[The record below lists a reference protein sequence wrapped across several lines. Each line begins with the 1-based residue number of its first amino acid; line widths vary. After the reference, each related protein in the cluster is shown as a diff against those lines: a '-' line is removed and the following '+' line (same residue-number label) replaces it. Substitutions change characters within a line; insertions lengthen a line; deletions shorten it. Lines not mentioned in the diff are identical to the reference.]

1 MKLNT
6 RGRYGVRLLTEL
18 ARQDSDTSPVGL
30 RTVAA
35 TTGLP
40 MRYLE
45 QIVRPLR
52 RSGLIRSRT
61 GRTGGYC
68 LARPASAIPLQE
80 IFDAT
85 VGPLR
90 FIGCV
95 DDPDACPRGEEC
107 STRQVWKAMTE
118 EVRAVLNRYSLADLA
133 ASGTHPCVEPVGPP
147 RGRRQGSKRRRQRAR
162 PATNQA

>member
-18 ARQDSDTSPVGL
+18 ARQESEPTPVGL
-30 RTVAA
+30 RSVAA
-35 TTGLP
+35 ATGLP

-95 DDPDACPRGEEC
+95 DDPDGCPRGSEC
-107 STRQVWKAMTE
+107 QTRMVWKAMTD

-133 ASGTHPCVEPVGPP
+133 GSDTHPCQDAIGPS
-147 RGRRQGSKRRRQRAR
+147 RGRRPAKKRRARVR
-162 PATNQA
+162 PATSQA

>member
-18 ARQDSDTSPVGL
+18 ARQESEPTPVGL
-30 RTVAA
+30 RSVAA
-35 TTGLP
+35 ATGLP

-52 RSGLIRSRT
+52 RSGLISSRT

-68 LARPASAIPLQE
+68 LARPASAIAIQDV
-80 IFDAT
+80 FDAT
-85 VGPLR
+85 VGPLQ

-95 DDPDACPRGEEC
+95 DDPDGCPRGDAC
-107 STRQVWKAMTE
+107 QTRQVWKAMTE
-118 EVRAVLNRYSLADLA
+118 EVRAVLSRYSLADLA
-133 ASGTHPCVEPVGPP
+133 GSDSHPCEDAVGPA
-147 RGRRQGSKRRRQRAR
+147 RGRRTTKRRRAR
-162 PATNQA
+162 PRATST

>member
-18 ARQDSDTSPVGL
+18 ARQESEPSPVGL
-30 RTVAA
+30 RSVAA
-35 TTGLP
+35 STGLP

-68 LARPASAIPLQE
+68 LARPASAIAIQE
-80 IFDAT
+80 VFDAT
-85 VGPLR
+85 VGPLQ

-95 DDPDACPRGEEC
+95 DDPDGCPRGNEC
-107 STRQVWKAMTE
+107 PTRQVWKAMTD
-118 EVRAVLNRYSLADLA
+118 EVRAVLSRYSLADLA
-133 ASGTHPCVEPVGPP
+133 GSGTEPCVDAVGPS
-147 RGRRQGSKRRRQRAR
+147 RGRRPAKRRRQRAR
-162 PATNQA
+162 VTPTQA